1 MRVALGGLEAPASLS
16 GPAGNVPV
24 QRDGEDLVLVLPAAD
39 AGTELVLS
47 AATDA
52 GQGGVAVRDE
62 GGAIHI
68 ELDGEPFAVYRYTG
82 VEARPYFWPVL
93 APGGIPVTRAYPM
106 RSDVPG
112 ETTDHRHHRSL
123 YIAHGSVNGADNWS
137 EEPGHGF
144 TVHASIDE
152 IVEGPVF
159 GRMCTTSH
167 WADRDGRPILEQ
179 KLAATIWRQSGQYRI
194 MDVDVELAASY
205 GDVLFGDTKE
215 GGILS
220 VRVATPMDVR
230 NGGRILNS
238 FGGVNEAECWGRPA
252 HWCSYHGVVEGNP
265 VGIAV
270 MDHPSSFRH
279 PTYWHVRDYGLMTA
293 NPFALHDYTQGRV
306 RGDYVLQ
313 SGSRLRFRYRVLV
326 WSGEADAAS
335 LAGRYLDFVAPPTAR
350 AL

>member
-1 MRVALGGLEAPASLS
+1 MFILPSADATKE
-16 GPAGNVPV
+16 
-24 QRDGEDLVLVLPAAD
+24 LVLPRSPD
-39 AGTELVLS
+39 G
-47 AATDA
+47 
-52 GQGGVAVRDE
+52 GGGGVTLREE
-62 GGAIHI
+62 GGTIRI
-68 ELDGEPFAVYRYTG
+68 EVDGDLFTVYHFAG

-112 ETTDHRHHRSL
+112 ETSDHRHHRSL
-123 YIAHGSVNGADNWS
+123 YIAHGSVNGTDNWS

-144 TVHASIDE
+144 TVHDTTDE
-152 IVEGPVF
+152 MVSGPVF
-159 GRMCTTSH
+159 GRMATTSF
-167 WADRDGRPILEQ
+167 WTDREGRRILEQ
-179 KLAATIWRQSGQYRI
+179 KLSVTVWRGSAEYRM
-194 MDVDVELAASY
+194 MDVDVTLIASY

-238 FGGVNEAECWGRPA
+238 WGGINEQETWGRPA
-252 HWCSYHGVVEGNP
+252 HWCSYWGTVQDRP

-270 MDHPSSFRH
+270 MDHPVSFRH

-293 NPFALHDYTQGRV
+293 NPFAWHDYTGGRI

-313 SGSRLRFRYRVLV
+313 AGSRLGFRYRVLV
-326 WSGEADAAS
+326 CTGEPDAAD
-335 LAGRYLDFVAPPTAR
+335 LAGRYLDFVAPPVAR
-350 AL
+350 AV